1 MFAMVFKCFLG
12 VFTNVS
18 YAYFKCLICLLL
30 YVATDATDASGCF
43 KSRLGIA
50 HGMCVRSG
58 RQHGRHLR
66 RRGTTT
72 GVLPRE
78 PDVLD
83 ARSLP
88 VRAASRRASKSVL
101 SV

>member
-1 MFAMVFKCFLG
+1 VG
-12 VFTNVS
+12 
-18 YAYFKCLICLLL
+18 
-30 YVATDATDASGCF
+30 SGQW
-43 KSRLGIA
+43 R
-50 HGMCVRSG
+50 
-58 RQHGRHLR
+58 GRHLG

-72 GVLPRE
+72 GALPHE

-88 VRAASRRASKSVL
+88 VRAASGRASKSVL

>member
-1 MFAMVFKCFLG
+1 
-12 VFTNVS
+12 
-18 YAYFKCLICLLL
+18 L
-30 YVATDATDASGCF
+30 YVATDVSGCF
-43 KSRLGIA
+43 KSRSVVA
-50 HGMCVRSG
+50 HGMCVGSG
-58 RQHGRHLR
+58 QWRGRHLG

-72 GVLPRE
+72 GALPRE

-88 VRAASRRASKSVL
+88 VRAASGRASKSVL